1 VPRPADRL
9 PRGPAGTAAGPSAE
23 PSSGGFAA
31 ATSEPQHPATLDR
44 RHPGTLDRRHPG
56 TLDRRHP
63 GTLDR
68 RHRGTSGRWYPGAV
82 AAAWMGLGPGSGQG
96 QGELRV
102 PEWEPEQVREV
113 AREVLSRPE
122 FRPPERSLI
131 ERLFDW
137 VLEMIG
143 RLLAALGG
151 TGAGGIVG
159 LILLAL
165 VLVGV
170 GVLVARFS
178 RGLTPSPEVAAAV
191 AGGRR
196 RSGAEWRAEAETQER
211 AGAWREAVR
220 SRYRALVA
228 DLASRGLVEEV
239 PGRTAGEY
247 RRDLGRALPAAAT
260 DFAGATELFEVA
272 WYGRADTGPGEAAHL
287 RDLSDRVLARAG
299 T

>member
-1 VPRPADRL
+1 VHRPAD
-9 PRGPAGTAAGPSAE
+9 PTRG
-23 PSSGGFAA
+23 
-31 ATSEPQHPATLDR
+31 
-44 RHPGTLDRRHPG
+44 
-56 TLDRRHP
+56 
-63 GTLDR
+63 
-68 RHRGTSGRWYPGAV
+68 V
-82 AAAWMGLGPGSGQG
+82 AARVRRVRSLPTLGVVVSVVALPPTVGLGRGQG

-102 PEWEPEQVREV
+102 PVRDPEQVREV
-113 AREVLSRPE
+113 VREVLSRPE
-122 FRPPERSLI
+122 FRPAERSLT
-131 ERLFDW
+131 ERVYDW
-137 VLEMIG
+137 VLEVIG

-151 TGAGGIVG
+151 SGAGGIVG
-159 LILLAL
+159 LALLAL

-191 AGGRR
+191 PVGRR
-196 RSGAEWRAEAETQER
+196 RSAAEWRAEAEAHER

-228 DLASRGLVEEV
+228 DLASRGVVEEV

-247 RRDLGRALPAAAT
+247 RREVDRTLPAAAA

-272 WYGRADTGPGEAAHL
+272 WYGRSGTAAREAAHL
-287 RDLSDRVLARAG
+287 RDLSDRVLGQAG